1 MTLLHKDLEGRL
13 DEIERILNATGT
25 WKTVNTVV
33 KTSGLFKGEDK
44 LVLTPK
50 GRAALTHLIEA
61 YTEDRVLEAKAKLAK
76 SILVFGGDLPPH
88 TKEYLQS
95 LEQLKSKKD
104 KV

>member
-1 MTLLHKDLEGRL
+1 MEVNSMTLLHK
-13 DEIERILNATGT
+13 EIEK
-25 WKTVNTVV
+25 W
-33 KTSGLFKGEDK
+33 
-44 LVLTPK
+44 
-50 GRAALTHLIEA
+50 AASNLGVALDWEEFQAAKIELTHLIEA